1 MKKVFSL
8 VLFVILTVAV
18 SVTAF
23 AADSD
28 IIASGYCGGEGDG
41 TNLEWVL
48 TEDGT
53 LTISGEGKMADYETW
68 YGPDESYTLAPWGEY
83 KNQINSLVLEE
94 GITRIG
100 DKAFGLMGIEGELII
115 PSTVKSIGTFSF
127 EHNSFSQKNLVI
139 PEGVEKIETGAFQ
152 AGGNFENV
160 YIPAS
165 VKRIEGVSFR
175 YGSTKNII
183 VDENNSDYKSV
194 EGVLFTKDG
203 TKIMQFPAGRNGKYV
218 VPEEV
223 SVIEE
228 GAFENSKL
236 SLITV
241 KGKIEYIEV
250 LAFRGFVGMVAFEQN
265 VYEMEDTVFES
276 YNLPVEI
283 LFMAGPPEKILM
295 EDGRFTFGRSC
306 EIFYLSGTEDLW
318 ELDENGL
325 WNGYEVKPFNTYE
338 EVELDPSLYVASGY
352 CGNDPITDGKNLAWG
367 IDKNGVLKIFG
378 KGEMADYENGKLEN
392 GQWGINSP
400 WYQYRNDI
408 SSIKIEEGI
417 TRISDYAFSGA
428 YETDGK
434 VTIPES
440 VMSIGDYAFQ
450 SVAEGSVTIPSA
462 VVEIGNSPFAN
473 CIYLEEINV
482 AKENQTFCSVDG
494 KLYSKDMKTLYAW
507 PNLRNE
513 KTAVVPEGVTTI
525 ATGAFDRLVG
535 KNMNV
540 DIILPE
546 TVKILEND
554 TFIVNGRVIV
564 KGQLDFVSTYALSPW
579 GGSLSFYFFNGPPK
593 EASKYAFDAE
603 ADGPIGLYYLSG
615 TEDLWEF
622 DENGL
627 WNGYEVNEIN
637 AEDVIIASGYCG
649 GEGDGTNLEWV
660 LTEDG
665 TLTISGEGKMECYK
679 STNNGKQ
686 ITSAPW
692 GEYSDHLKT
701 LVIEEGVTNI
711 GCCAFAFC
719 SGFEGTLVIPNSVT
733 IIEDSAFVLCSGF
746 TGNLVIPN
754 NVTEIGWY
762 AFYKCDGFNGKLII
776 GKGITNIGVRAFY
789 GCSKLTG
796 NLFIHNDEI
805 SIGGLAF
812 CNCGINNYYFGGD
825 APEMVRV
832 PGESIIYDHF
842 DKTDDTI
849 YYPSGN
855 STWEVVDGKWKG
867 YNAVAWEVPFEIGDI
882 NQDRKVDVKDV
893 YFARLV
899 AAKLVVPT
907 EEEFSLG
914 DVDGNGRINVI
925 DANLIRKFCANII
938 TKFPVEG

>member
-53 LTISGEGKMADYETW
+53 LTISGTGKMEEFKEYRVGNSSIGDT
-68 YGPDESYTLAPWGEY
+68 PWRIY
-83 KNQINSLVLEE
+83 MDQITSLVLNE
-94 GITRIG
+94 GMTNIG
-100 DKAFGLMGIEGELII
+100 DYAFLECKNISGSLVI
-115 PSTVKSIGTFSF
+115 PDSVISIGWGAFAGCSGLDGKLVLGENLEELESSVFSGCNF
-127 EHNSFSQKNLVI
+127 VGKLVLPEKLRIIGPFSLRSNSFAGNLVI
-139 PEGVEKIETGAFQ
+139 PESVTEIGQDAFAGCSGFTGNLVIPDNVKKLGYQTFRLCSGLTGTLTLGKNLEYIDDHVFDGCNFSGELVIPESVTHIGKFAFYSQSFTGDLVIGDGVKEIGDYAFYGNSGFDKLILGAKLKSIGSYAFSRCGFKNGLIIPNSVTKIGTCAFSGSKFNGKLVLSENLSVIQENVFSNCGGLFGELVIPESIISISNYAFYGCNDIEKVTFEKGIEVIGNEAFTNCSKIKGFYFKGAAPIVTAAESNSRSFDSNKVLYYGEGKADWTSPKYCGYSTATWEIPYEKYSVVYDANGGKNSPAEQIKIEDEDFVLSSEIPEREGYVFLGWAKDPDAKSADYEAGGIYSGNESVILYAVWIEKI
-152 AGGNFENV
+152 
-160 YIPAS
+160 I
-165 VKRIEGVSFR
+165 
-175 YGSTKNII
+175 
-183 VDENNSDYKSV
+183 
-194 EGVLFTKDG
+194 
-203 TKIMQFPAGRNGKYV
+203 
-218 VPEEV
+218 
-223 SVIEE
+223 
-228 GAFENSKL
+228 
-236 SLITV
+236 
-241 KGKIEYIEV
+241 
-250 LAFRGFVGMVAFEQN
+250 
-265 VYEMEDTVFES
+265 
-276 YNLPVEI
+276 
-283 LFMAGPPEKILM
+283 
-295 EDGRFTFGRSC
+295 
-306 EIFYLSGTEDLW
+306 
-318 ELDENGL
+318 
-325 WNGYEVKPFNTYE
+325 
-338 EVELDPSLYVASGY
+338 ASGY
-352 CGNDPITDGKNLAWG
+352 CGGEGDGTNLSWTLTEDG
-367 IDKNGVLKIFG
+367 TLTISGE
-378 KGEMADYENGKLEN
+378 GEMADYEDGKLEN
-392 GQWGINSP
+392 GQWAVNSP

-408 SSIKIEEGI
+408 YSIKIEEGI

-462 VVEIGNSPFAN
+462 VIEIGNSPFAN

-554 TFIVNGRVIV
+554 TFIVNGRVMV

-615 TEDLWEF
+615 TEDLWNF

-627 WNGYEVNEIN
+627 WNGYEVNEY
-637 AEDVIIASGYCG
+637 SGY
-649 GEGDGTNLEWV
+649 GDLN
-660 LTEDG
+660 
-665 TLTISGEGKMECYK
+665 
-679 STNNGKQ
+679 
-686 ITSAPW
+686 
-692 GEYSDHLKT
+692 SD
-701 LVIEEGVTNI
+701 
-711 GCCAFAFC
+711 
-719 SGFEGTLVIPNSVT
+719 
-733 IIEDSAFVLCSGF
+733 F
-746 TGNLVIPN
+746 T
-754 NVTEIGWY
+754 
-762 AFYKCDGFNGKLII
+762 
-776 GKGITNIGVRAFY
+776 
-789 GCSKLTG
+789 
-796 NLFIHNDEI
+796 
-805 SIGGLAF
+805 
-812 CNCGINNYYFGGD
+812 
-825 APEMVRV
+825 
-832 PGESIIYDHF
+832 
-842 DKTDDTI
+842 
-849 YYPSGN
+849 
-855 STWEVVDGKWKG
+855 
-867 YNAVAWEVPFEIGDI
+867 
-882 NQDRKVDVKDV
+882 VDVKDV
-893 YFARLV
+893 YLARLA

-914 DVDGNGRINVI
+914 DVDGNGRINAI

-938 TKFPVEG
+938 TKFPVGG